1 MAEKQN
7 PIEFLYWVM
16 GKAEVCHEAGPVVS
30 MADRVAAAAVLA
42 QLEPVTAD
50 DILRARRQLEAEE
63 SGRTTERVTPE
74 RTTAAHVGSGDANA
88 RE

>member
-30 MADRVAAAAVLA
+30 MADRVAAATVLL
-42 QLEPVTAD
+42 QLKPVDYNAD
-50 DILRARRQLEAEE
+50 EIRRILKAEGLIGGVCKHCGKSQDDERA
-63 SGRTTERVTPE
+63 TN
-74 RTTAAHVGSGDANA
+74 DAD
-88 RE
+88 